1 MFNKQVPLPGTDEV
15 FLMNTFTDGQAIVSR
30 DVIALL
36 ERLESE
42 GDAVLET
49 CTADEREALAALTDA
64 GFIAAS
70 RGEERAALEQ
80 YFAEFR
86 EDASRLRV
94 TVLTTLQCNFSCDY
108 CIQGDHGD
116 GASAERMTL
125 ETASHVAAWAETRL
139 DVVRPERF
147 VLTFFG
153 GEPLVN
159 LPVVYYLASRLWTA
173 SKRRGVELLVN
184 VITNGLLLT
193 PGVVDRL
200 VPFGLNGVKVTLDGD
215 REAHDRM
222 RPLRGGQGTFDRV
235 VRNLRDVAGRVR
247 LTIGGNFDASN
258 VDSYPALLAFLREQP
273 FANAIARVNFKPIIR
288 QAAGRPSGRIP
299 LTAVGA
305 DGRPPGG
312 ACMTVAGP
320 GGSHCDTCQFVDER
334 MASLR
339 EETRR
344 HGFATADGVHMGP
357 CELHRRHAYAVGPDG
372 SLYACPGF
380 AGDKAH
386 ATGHVDEQAELPA
399 RAPAASVF
407 EAIAAW
413 KQCGDCA
420 FIPVCGG
427 GCTVAAHHE
436 LGDMAA
442 PSCHRDSF
450 ESALVSLAYATAGTS
465 GKEVS

>member
-1 MFNKQVPLPGTDEV
+1 
-15 FLMNTFTDGQAIVSR
+15 
-30 DVIALL
+30 
-36 ERLESE
+36 
-42 GDAVLET
+42 
-49 CTADEREALAALTDA
+49 
-64 GFIAAS
+64 
-70 RGEERAALEQ
+70 
-80 YFAEFR
+80 
-86 EDASRLRV
+86 LRV
-94 TVLTTLQCNFSCDY
+94 TILTTLQCNFACDY
-108 CIQGDHGD
+108 CIQGDRGE

-125 ETASHVAAWAETRL
+125 ETASHVAAWTEARL
-139 DVVRPERF
+139 DSVRPERF

-159 LPVVYYLASRLWTA
+159 LPVVYYLAGRLWTA
-173 SKRRGVELLVN
+173 SKRRGVDLLVN
-184 VITNGLLLT
+184 VITNGLLLK
-193 PGVVDRL
+193 PEVVDRL

-215 REAHDRM
+215 REAHDR
-222 RPLRGGQGTFDRV
+222 RRRLRGGQGTFDRV

-258 VDSYPALLAFLREQP
+258 VEAYPALLAFLREQP
-273 FANAIARVNFKPIIR
+273 FADAIDRVSFKPIIR
-288 QAAGRPSGRIP
+288 QALAPPSGRIP
-299 LTAVGA
+299 VTAIDA
-305 DGRPPGG
+305 DGRPLGG

-320 GGSHCDTCQFVDER
+320 GGNPCDTCHFVDEH
-334 MASLR
+334 MTSLR
-339 EETRR
+339 EETLR

-386 ATGHVDEQAELPA
+386 ATGHVDETADQPA
-399 RAPAASVF
+399 RTAAASAF

-413 KQCGDCA
+413 RQCGDCA

-436 LGDMAA
+436 LGDMGA

-450 ESALVSLAYATAGTS
+450 ESALVSLAYASAGTS
-465 GKEVS
+465 GKEVAR